1 MKFYSPVELAFAG
14 IVAAMRELHGTW
26 HLVDWTVTVDDT
38 VTRPFGGKAEG
49 LLTYTDDGRMWATL
63 QRKGRSLLGT
73 GTLAAATAEQRAA
86 AAAGY
91 LAYAGRYSLD
101 DGRVTH
107 HVEVSL
113 FPDWVGD
120 VQVRQIGWTDE
131 GDLILSTLPTK
142 TAAGRTVVNR
152 LRWRK

>member
-1 MKFYSPVELAFAG
+1 MDSLV
-14 IVAAMRELHGTW
+14 GTW
-26 HLVDWTVTVDDT
+26 RLVDWTASVDET

-49 LLTYTDDGRMWATL
+49 ILTYTDDGRMWATL
-63 QRKGRSLLGT
+63 QRKDRAPLGS

-91 LAYAGRYSLD
+91 LSYAGRYEV
-101 DGRVTH
+101 DGDRVIH

-120 VQVRQIGWTDE
+120 HQIRLIGWDD
-131 GDLILSTLPTK
+131 GDLILSTEPQT
-142 TAAGRTVVNR
+142 TPSGRVVVNQ
-152 LRWRK
+152 LQWRR

>member
-1 MKFYSPVELAFAG
+1 
-14 IVAAMRELHGTW
+14 MRELQGTW
-26 HLVDWTVTVDDT
+26 HLVEWTVTVDDT
-38 VTRPFGGKAEG
+38 VTRPFGGQAEG

-63 QRKGRSLLGT
+63 QRKDRPSLGT
-73 GTLAAATAEQRAA
+73 GTLAAATAEQRGA

-91 LAYAGRYSLD
+91 LAYAGRYTVE

-120 VQVRQIGWTDE
+120 DQMRLIGWTDE
-131 GDLILSTLPTK
+131 GDLVLSTPPEK
-142 TAAGRTVVNR
+142 TAAGRTVINR